1 MRILYSMLMLLAL
14 AFNPGYV
21 WSDASKGDDEVGVR
35 ALVKNPEEHKGEVH
49 VAGVVSQVATEA
61 KMFGLIDIEEFKT
74 CQKVTCASLVLPVQW
89 DGTMPEVG
97 QQLTVMGEIQKE
109 GKRYLFNA
117 SKVDTVPSK

>member
-1 MRILYSMLMLLAL
+1 MRIIIAMIALIALAL
-14 AFNPGYV
+14 IPGYV
-21 WSDASKGDDEVGVR
+21 WSDASKGDVEVGVR

-49 VAGVVSQVATEA
+49 VEGVVSQVASEA
-61 KMFGLIDIEEFKT
+61 KMFGLIDLEEFKT
-74 CQKVTCASLVLPVQW
+74 CQKVTCASLILPIQW

-117 SKVDTVPSK
+117 SKVDIVSSQ